1 MRSHLFVLAPLWPLF
16 ALCVLAGAIWAA
28 SL

>member
-1 MRSHLFVLAPLWPLF
+1 MRTHWFVLAPLWPLF
-16 ALCVLAGAIWAA
+16 ALIVIAGAVWAA

>member
-1 MRSHLFVLAPLWPLF
+1 MRSHWFVLAPLWPLF
-16 ALCVLAGAIWAA
+16 TLILIVGAVWAA